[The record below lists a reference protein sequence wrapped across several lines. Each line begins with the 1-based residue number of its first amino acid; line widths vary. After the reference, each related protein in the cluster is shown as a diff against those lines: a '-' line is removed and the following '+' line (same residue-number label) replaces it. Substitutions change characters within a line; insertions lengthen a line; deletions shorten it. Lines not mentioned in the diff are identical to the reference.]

1 MRVRSW
7 ILNFYTDG
15 HGIPGVFVQG
25 QTRNA
30 GFNHEFIP
38 KHVGMWLLANAH
50 LGTRILAYL
59 DVQSLLYQ

>member
-7 ILNFYTDG
+7 ILNSYTDG